1 MRYFNY
7 GRVNP
12 VTQNANANANANYTP
27 SMYALSLTQAN
38 SQAVRNPPA
47 TRRDNNDS
55 AALGTLATSATST
68 SATL

>member
-1 MRYFNY
+1 MRDFNY

-12 VTQNANANANANYTP
+12 VTQNANANANYTP
-27 SMYALSLTQAN
+27 SMCALSLTQAN
-38 SQAVRNPPA
+38 SQAVRNLPA
-47 TRRDNNDS
+47 TRHDNNDS